1 MLNQLTSL
9 KNLLSVKKKKTHYFV
24 FMIHLVQNSLRDL
37 NLVILICV
45 NLDMVL
51 VILPILCVHE
61 ELKLKLQN
69 ISCCTV
75 NFTVLKD

>member
-1 MLNQLTSL
+1 MFQTYLENKMQRIG
-9 KNLLSVKKKKTHYFV
+9 KK
-24 FMIHLVQNSLRDL
+24 IDL
-37 NLVILICV
+37 DFNLVILMNI

-51 VILPILCVHE
+51 VILSILCVHA

-69 ISCCTV
+69 ISSCVV